1 MRLKIKDKKEYD
13 DDGLLPLVN
22 IIFLLL
28 IFFMIAGVIEKKI
41 VRDNLELPS
50 AELSRFENK
59 EVTKIYID
67 KDNNYFLNDKI
78 TSNENIISYIKE
90 KKIKE
95 VILIADKFLL
105 INDISKLLNNLH
117 KNNVKN
123 IKLLSNRNATDQL
136 NKYILISIMIHEY
149 SYYRLKILIYNKT

>member
-1 MRLKIKDKKEYD
+1 MRLKIKDKREYD

-67 KDNNYFLNDKI
+67 KDNNYFLNDKV
-78 TSNENIISYIKE
+78 TSNENIIIYIQD

-95 VILIADKFLL
+95 VILIADKSLL

-123 IKLLSNRNATDQL
+123 IKLLSNRNA
-136 NKYILISIMIHEY
+136 N
-149 SYYRLKILIYNKT
+149 

>member
-1 MRLKIKDKKEYD
+1 MRLKIKDKREYD

-78 TSNENIISYIKE
+78 TSNENIISNIKE

-123 IKLLSNRNATDQL
+123 IKLLSNRNA
-136 NKYILISIMIHEY
+136 N
-149 SYYRLKILIYNKT
+149 

>member
-28 IFFMIAGVIEKKI
+28 IFFMIAGVIEKQI
-41 VRDNLELPS
+41 VRENLELPS

-67 KDNNYFLNDKI
+67 KDNNYFLNDEV
-78 TSNENIISYIKE
+78 TSNENIIIYIQD

-95 VILIADKFLL
+95 VILIADKSLL

-117 KNNVKN
+117 KNNIKN
-123 IKLLSNRNATDQL
+123 IKLLSNRNA
-136 NKYILISIMIHEY
+136 N
-149 SYYRLKILIYNKT
+149 

>member
-1 MRLKIKDKKEYD
+1 MRLKIKDKREYD

-78 TSNENIISYIKE
+78 TSNENIISHIKE

-95 VILIADKFLL
+95 VILIADKSLL
-105 INDISKLLNNLH
+105 INDISELLNNLH
-117 KNNVKN
+117 QNNIKN
-123 IKLLSNRNATDQL
+123 IKLLSNRNA
-136 NKYILISIMIHEY
+136 N
-149 SYYRLKILIYNKT
+149 